1 MMRHPAWP
9 AALPDTVSFADLDDI
24 WQRLVPVDATDPA
37 ALAKLGI
44 VITGRTDCTLLVH
57 DAEKSLGKIHIQ
69 NAGANSLLVFD
80 NRGAPGGCHLS
91 ARLNAPDG
99 ALIFVGLTGA
109 IVNLPMVF
117 LRRAGQVLFWGAG
130 ATAVQAQIELEGA
143 GASLLVGDDCML
155 SNDIWIR
162 NYDMH
167 TAFDLTSE
175 TILNNI
181 TQAMVLE
188 QHVWVGQGVILLG
201 ASVGY
206 GSIVGAKSLA
216 KGHLARTSSFGGIP
230 ARLLRANTSWCRSVT
245 GITPATRERLARL
258 AACAAAEAAGS
269 NAEAAHI
276 HEASPEGDTAND

>member
-1 MMRHPAWP
+1 MTRPPPPAWP
-9 AALPDTVSFADLDDI
+9 GSLPATVSFADLDDI

-44 VITGRTDCTLLVH
+44 VITGRTDCMLLVY
-57 DAEKSLGKIHIQ
+57 DPEKLLGKIHIQ

-80 NRGAPGGCHLS
+80 NRGAAGGCHIS
-91 ARLNAPDG
+91 ARLNAPDS
-99 ALIFVGLTGA
+99 ALIFVGLAGA
-109 IVNLPMVF
+109 SVNLPTVF

-130 ATAVQAQIELEGA
+130 ATAVQVQIELEGA
-143 GASLLVGDDCML
+143 GASLIVGDDCML
-155 SNDIWIR
+155 SNEIWIR

-167 TAFDLTSE
+167 TAFDIYSE
-175 TILNNI
+175 TILNDI
-181 TQAMVLE
+181 THSMVLE

-216 KGHLARTSSFGGIP
+216 KGNLARISSFGGIP

-245 GITPATRERLARL
+245 GIAPDTRARLARL
-258 AACAAAEAAGS
+258 AACAAAAATQI
-269 NAEAAHI
+269 NDA
-276 HEASPEGDTAND
+276 PPKGDTADD